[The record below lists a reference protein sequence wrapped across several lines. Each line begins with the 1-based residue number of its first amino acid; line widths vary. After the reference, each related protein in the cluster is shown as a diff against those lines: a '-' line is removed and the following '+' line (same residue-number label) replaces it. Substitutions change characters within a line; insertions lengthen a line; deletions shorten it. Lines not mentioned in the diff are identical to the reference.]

1 MVARISGRYTCA
13 KCGEGWHDQF
23 KVPKLAGT
31 CDLCGSTEFTRRADD
46 KAETVASRLAAYH
59 KQTAPL
65 LPYYASRGVLRVV
78 DGMASMD
85 QVASQVEKILGPLPL
100 KS

>member
-1 MVARISGRYTCA
+1 MEER
-13 KCGEGWHDQF
+13 DQL
-23 KVPKLAGT
+23 LAF
-31 CDLCGSTEFTRRADD
+31 SRRADD